1 MLDSVPVVKD
11 ELPES
16 SGVPPVCVEYQSI
29 EAPLDGVAE
38 TVAVFPLQI
47 VALFVEVTDGKVLTV
62 TMTALLELLTHPVDV
77 FLASA

>member
-1 MLDSVPVVKD
+1 MDSVPVVKD
-11 ELPES
+11 ELPMS
-16 SGVPPVCVEYQSI
+16 IGVPPFCVGYQSI
-29 EAPLDGVAE
+29 VPPIEAVAE
-38 TVAVFPLQI
+38 IVEVFPLQI